1 MNRVHVRYEQG
12 SGYGMNRVHVKYEKG
27 SGYGM
32 NGFTLDM
39 RRVQVMG

>member
-1 MNRVHVRYEQG
+1 MRYDEG
-12 SGYGMNRVHVKYEKG
+12 SGYGMNRVHGKYEKG